1 MIVLV
6 LTACPAGLRGS
17 VTRWLLEISP
27 GVFVGHASARVRDE
41 LWNQVLD
48 LLKDGKAIMVCS
60 AQNEQ
65 RLDFRTF
72 RHDWEPVDLDGIR
85 LMRRPSSSAL
95 TQQRV
100 RRGWSKASQRAH
112 ARHRSSN

>member
-17 VTRWLLEISP
+17 LTRWLLEVSA
-27 GVFVGHASARVRDE
+27 GVFVGHVSARVRDE
-41 LWNQVLD
+41 LWEQVLS
-48 LLKDGKAIMVCS
+48 LLKDGKAIMVFN

-65 RLDFRTF
+65 GLDFRTF
-72 RHDWEPVDLDGIR
+72 RHDWEPVDIDGVR
-85 LMRRPSSSAL
+85 LMRRPSASAL

-100 RRGWSKASQRAH
+100 RRGWSKAGQRA
-112 ARHRSSN
+112 RSHRR